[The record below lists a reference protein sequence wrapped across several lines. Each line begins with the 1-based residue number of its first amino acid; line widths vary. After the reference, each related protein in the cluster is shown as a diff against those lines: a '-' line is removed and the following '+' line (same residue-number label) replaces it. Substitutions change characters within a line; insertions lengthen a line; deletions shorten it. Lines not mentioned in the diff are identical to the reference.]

1 MSNSIKYDLFISVGI
16 DVGADFSFMSIALP
30 NQTFV
35 GKPFKIIHSDFNS
48 LSMAVSKIKEAEEMY
63 SLESHIFLESTGI
76 YHYPLFCYLS
86 DKGFLV
92 SIINPIISKNS
103 TNINIRKVHN
113 DKFDSK
119 KLALIGLKPDLKVSI
134 MPSVLAL
141 DLRNLSREYY
151 DLVDNRSAYINK
163 LQGELRIAFPQYLKI
178 FSKVT
183 VNTSLTLLE
192 KFTSPD
198 GFLEASKDQII
209 ASIRSTSRFGIAYAE
224 KKYKV
229 IIQAAKDAKTFSYSV
244 NSNFKRILLYIR
256 FIRQYNDEIE
266 AILSDMRELVESNE
280 DTDFVKQVRLI
291 ESIKGAGFLSAVTLM
306 CEIGDFSAFKSPKQ
320 LFAYFGLD
328 PAVKQSGNFKGT
340 DVNIS
345 KRGSRIARRVIHT
358 IALVSIALNRNGTA
372 NNPVLREYYLKKCQ
386 SKHKMVALGAIMHKV
401 CNIVFAILRDEKEFK
416 IITPEEHQANYLK
429 AKYGIAA

>member
-1 MSNSIKYDLFISVGI
+1 MSNSVKYDLFISVGI

-63 SLESHIFLESTGI
+63 SLESRIFLESTGI

-134 MPSVLAL
+134 MPSELAL

-209 ASIRSTSRFGIAYAE
+209 ASIRSTARFGIAYAE

-280 DTDFVKQVRLI
+280 DTDFVKQIRLI

-386 SKHKMVALGAIMHKV
+386 SKPKMVALGAIMHKV

>member
-1 MSNSIKYDLFISVGI
+1 MSNSVKYDLFISVGI

-63 SLESHIFLESTGI
+63 SLESRIFLESTGI

-134 MPSVLAL
+134 MPSELAL

-163 LQGELRIAFPQYLKI
+163 LHGELRIAFPQYLKI

-209 ASIRSTSRFGIAYAE
+209 ASIRSTARFGIAYAE

-280 DTDFVKQVRLI
+280 DTDFVKQIRLI

-386 SKHKMVALGAIMHKV
+386 SKPKMVALGAIMHKV